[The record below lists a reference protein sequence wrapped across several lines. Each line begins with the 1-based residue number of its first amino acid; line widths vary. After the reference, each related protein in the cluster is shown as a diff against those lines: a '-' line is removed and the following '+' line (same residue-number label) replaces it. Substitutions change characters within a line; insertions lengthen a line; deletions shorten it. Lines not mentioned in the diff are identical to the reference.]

1 MTFKRH
7 LAGCTGGPG
16 WAWCAALMDDRR
28 EDPRVPVRLLVQHQ
42 VAAGE
47 SFEIDYATDLSLG
60 GLFIETRKPFTPDTT
75 VHVQF
80 APGRNSFL
88 VSAFCRVTHVSTE
101 GIGAEFIS
109 LDTESAKLIDA
120 ALQA

>member
-1 MTFKRH
+1 M
-7 LAGCTGGPG
+7 PE
-16 WAWCAALMDDRR
+16 RR
-28 EDPRVPVRLLVQHQ
+28 EDPRMPVRLLVQHQ

-80 APGRNSFL
+80 APGRDSLL

-120 ALQA
+120 ALRP